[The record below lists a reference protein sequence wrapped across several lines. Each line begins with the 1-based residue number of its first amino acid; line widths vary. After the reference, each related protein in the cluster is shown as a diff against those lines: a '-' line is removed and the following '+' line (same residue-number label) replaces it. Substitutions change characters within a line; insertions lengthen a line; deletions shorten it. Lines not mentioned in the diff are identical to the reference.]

1 MSFTVAIVGRPN
13 VGKSTLFNR
22 LVGRRLAIVHDT
34 PGVTRDRREG
44 KATLLGLEFSVVDT
58 AGFED
63 ASDSSVEARM
73 RRQTDMAL
81 AEADL
86 ALLLIDARAG
96 VTPLDRHFADLLRR
110 QKTPVVVVANKCEGR
125 AGEPGYYEA
134 FALGLGDPVA
144 VSAEHGEG
152 LAELLDALIPFAAK
166 SGVLH
171 PSDIVEDFP
180 EPEPLVVVEP
190 EGEIDGDEPDPE
202 PEIDDRPVNV
212 AVAGRPNVGKSTLI
226 NRLIGEDRL
235 LVGPE
240 AGLTRDAI
248 TVEWSHAGRRMRLVD
263 TAGLRRQARIDDSLE
278 KLSVSNTL
286 EAIRH
291 AEVVVLVLDCAAILD
306 KQDLTIARM
315 VIEEGRALVVAVNK
329 WDAVEDP
336 QKALGRLRDR
346 LETSLPQAKGVATTT
361 LSALS
366 GKGVERL
373 LDLVLETHKLWNR
386 RISTGRLNRWL
397 EDAVASHPPPALPG
411 GRRVKIRYATQ
422 AKARPPTFVLFASK
436 PDELPDS
443 YSRYLV
449 NSLRER
455 FELPG
460 VPIRL
465 FLRAGKNPYV
475 D

>member
-1 MSFTVAIVGRPN
+1 V
-13 VGKSTLFNR
+13 
-22 LVGRRLAIVHDT
+22 
-34 PGVTRDRREG
+34 
-44 KATLLGLEFSVVDT
+44 
-58 AGFED
+58 
-63 ASDSSVEARM
+63 
-73 RRQTDMAL
+73 
-81 AEADL
+81 
-86 ALLLIDARAG
+86 
-96 VTPLDRHFADLLRR
+96 
-110 QKTPVVVVANKCEGR
+110 
-125 AGEPGYYEA
+125 
-134 FALGLGDPVA
+134 
-144 VSAEHGEG
+144 
-152 LAELLDALIPFAAK
+152 IPHAAK

-171 PSDIVEDFP
+171 PSDVVEDFAEP
-180 EPEPLVVVEP
+180 EPESPVA
-190 EGEIDGDEPDPE
+190 GGDDDDDDDDVDPE
-202 PEIDDRPVNV
+202 PEIDDRPINV

-278 KLSVSNTL
+278 KMSVGNTL

-291 AEVVVLVLDCAAILD
+291 AEVVVLVMDAAAILD

-329 WDAVEDP
+329 WDAVLDP
-336 QKALGRLRDR
+336 QKALNRLRDR

-373 LDLVLETHKLWNR
+373 LDVVLETHKIWNR

-397 EDAVASHPPPALPG
+397 EDAVETHPPPALPG

-449 NSLRER
+449 NSLREH
-455 FELPG
+455 FSLPG

-475 D
+475 DKD